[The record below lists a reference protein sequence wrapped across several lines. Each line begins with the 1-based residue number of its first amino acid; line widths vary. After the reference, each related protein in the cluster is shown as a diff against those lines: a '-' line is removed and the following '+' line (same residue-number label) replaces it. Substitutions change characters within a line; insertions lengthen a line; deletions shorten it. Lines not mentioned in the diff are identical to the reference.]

1 MEPNQALQEGQTF
14 LRNGQDMAERSPV
27 NADTLYMW
35 DNQVQ
40 AIETYLANTETL
52 AGDHDD
58 LASLRDELRTVKR
71 QIETK
76 VLEFELKAEGEELPP
91 DPTPEE
97 QLEEL
102 KMYAQDVK
110 ELLDVLEKAKV
121 GSLDELRELDEPRMQ
136 LDNFLVETEPFV
148 GKDGELDQV
157 RQRARD
163 VKQSLDGSAKELIQA
178 VNAADAE

>member
-27 NADTLYMW
+27 NADALYMW

-40 AIETYLANTETL
+40 AIETYLANTETM
-52 AGDHDD
+52 AGEHDD
-58 LASLRDELRTVKR
+58 LAKLRDELRTVKR
-71 QIETK
+71 NIETK
-76 VLEFELKAEGEELPP
+76 VLEFELKADGEELPP

-102 KMYAQDVK
+102 KMYAEDVQ
-110 ELLDVLEKAKV
+110 ELLEVLEKAKV
-121 GSLDELRELDEPRMQ
+121 GTLDELRELDEPRMQ

-148 GKDGELDQV
+148 GEDGDLDQV

-178 VNAADAE
+178 VNAAEGE

>member
-1 MEPNQALQEGQTF
+1 MEPNQALQEGQAF
-14 LRNGQDMAERSPV
+14 LRNGKDMAERSPV

-52 AGDHDD
+52 AADHDD
-58 LASLRDELRTVKR
+58 IASLRDQLRTIKR
-71 QIETK
+71 SIETK
-76 VLEFELKAEGEELPP
+76 VLKFELEAEGEELPP

-102 KMYAQDVK
+102 KLYAQDVE
-110 ELLDVLEKAKV
+110 ELLGVLEKAKV
-121 GSLDELRELDEPRMQ
+121 GTLDELRELDEARMQ
-136 LDNFLVETEPFV
+136 LDNFLVETEPLI
-148 GKDGELDQV
+148 GKDDELDTV

-163 VKQSLDGSAKELIQA
+163 VKQSLDGSAKQLIQA
-178 VNAADAE
+178 VNAAEGE